1 MVRLYCKHLGYGT
14 VGSALP
20 DLPEPRFFPLNKSTP
35 VDTPI
40 RQAKSGDPAGILY
53 GAFAIRNSEV

>member
-1 MVRLYCKHLGYGT
+1 MVTLFCKHLGYGT
-14 VGSALP
+14 VGSALSN
-20 DLPEPRFFPLNKSTP
+20 LPEPRFFPLNKSTP

-40 RQAKSGDPAGILY
+40 RSTKSSDPLGILF